1 LSHEKTEKTKT
12 RGLSPL
18 PLTIPLLALVLAAC
32 QLEIPPPEITLVTPL
47 EGEVLTGDGELTFTV
62 MAPEGKLG
70 EVEVRVDD
78 FPVRFPAVE
87 LKSFGRFRVPLI
99 ALELGSGEHGILVSA
114 VAVDRDARSTAAV
127 GRVFTVELPPAA
139 LENLSVSPDK
149 VVQGQPIVLD
159 AEFSGTVTGAEG
171 RIFGRPFNFYP
182 VQDGR
187 WRALAAC
194 RLFAEP
200 GSVPLEVTYTDAYGR
215 STTDGL
221 DVTVYEGNF
230 AYCYIV
236 LAPHVGSKLD
246 AETIERE
253 SAQVNEAVAVYTAEQ
268 LWEPGP
274 FRRPVEGGYVTSPF
288 GEKRDFS
295 TGGSESH
302 IGTDFGGLPEGTPV
316 YAAAR
321 GRVVFA
327 REFVIRGNFVCI
339 DHGRGLFTLYN
350 HMSALTVTEGQT
362 VEAGRQ
368 IGAIGQTGV
377 ATGPHLHFEVRL
389 ATWAV
394 DPMTLL
400 SEGLSYE

>member
-1 LSHEKTEKTKT
+1 LSLKNAEET
-12 RGLSPL
+12 RGLNPL
-18 PLTIPLLALVLAAC
+18 PLIAPLLALLIAAC
-32 QLEIPPPEITLVTPL
+32 QPEILPPEITLVTPL

-62 MAPEGKLG
+62 LAPEGALG
-70 EVEVRVDD
+70 EVVVRVDD

-114 VAVDRDARSTAAV
+114 VAVDSDARSAAAV
-127 GRVFTVELPPAA
+127 GRVFTVELPPAV
-139 LENLSVSPDK
+139 LESLTVSPER

-159 AEFSGTVTGAEG
+159 AEFSGSVSGAEG
-171 RIFGRPFNFYP
+171 KLFDRSFNFYP
-182 VQDGR
+182 MEDGR

-200 GSVPLEVTYTDAYGR
+200 GSVPLEVTYADAYGR
-215 STTDGL
+215 AETDEF
-221 DVTVYEGNF
+221 DVTVYKGDF
-230 AYCYIV
+230 ASCYIV
-236 LAPHVGSKLD
+236 LAPHVGSMLV

-253 SAQVNEAVAVYTAEQ
+253 SAQVNEAVAVYTPDQ

-321 GRVVFA
+321 GRVVIA

-350 HMSALTVTEGQT
+350 HMSALTVSDGQM
-362 VEAGRQ
+362 VEAGQQ

-400 SEGLSYE
+400 NEGLSYE

>member
-1 LSHEKTEKTKT
+1 LSPKKTEKTKT

-18 PLTIPLLALVLAAC
+18 PLTAPLLALLIVAC
-32 QLEIPPPEITLVTPL
+32 QPEIPPPEITLVTPL

-62 MAPEGKLG
+62 LAPEGVLG
-70 EVEVRVDD
+70 EVVVRVDD
-78 FPVRFPAVE
+78 YPVRFPPVE
-87 LKSFGRFRVPLI
+87 LKSFGRFRVPL
-99 ALELGSGEHGILVSA
+99 AVLELGEGEHGVLVSA
-114 VAVDRDARSTAAV
+114 VAEDREARSAASV
-127 GRVFTVELPPAA
+127 SRVFTVELPPAV
-139 LENLSVSPDK
+139 LENLTVSPE
-149 VVQGQPIVLD
+149 VIVQGEPIVLD
-159 AEFSGTVTGAEG
+159 ATFSGTVSSAEG
-171 RIFGRPFNFYP
+171 EIFGRPFNFYP
-182 VQDGR
+182 TEGGH

-194 RLFAEP
+194 RLFAQP
-200 GSVPLEVTYTDAYGR
+200 GSVPLKVAYTDAYGR
-215 STTDGL
+215 TKTD
-221 DVTVYEGNF
+221 DFDITVHRGDF
-230 AYCYIV
+230 ASCYIV

-246 AETIERE
+246 PETIERE
-253 SAQVNEAVAVYTAEQ
+253 SAQVNEAVAVYTPDQ

-288 GEKRDFS
+288 GERREFS

-362 VEAGRQ
+362 VEAGQQ
-368 IGAIGQTGV
+368 IGAIGQSGV

-394 DPMTLL
+394 DPVTLL
-400 SEGLSYE
+400 SEDLSYR

>member
-1 LSHEKTEKTKT
+1 LSFKN
-12 RGLSPL
+12 
-18 PLTIPLLALVLAAC
+18 IAPLLALLVAAC
-32 QLEIPPPEITLVTPL
+32 QPEIVPPEITLVTPL

-62 MAPEGKLG
+62 LAPEGVLG
-70 EVEVRVDD
+70 EVVVRVDD

-87 LKSFGRFRVPLI
+87 LKSFGRFHVSLN
-99 ALELGSGEHGILVSA
+99 AVELGSGEHGILVSA
-114 VAVDRDARSTAAV
+114 VAVDRENRSAAAV
-127 GRVFTVELPPAA
+127 GRLFTIELPPAV
-139 LENLSVSPDK
+139 LESLTVSPER

-159 AEFSGTVTGAEG
+159 AAFSGSVSAAEG
-171 RIFGRPFNFYP
+171 KLFDRSFNFYP
-182 VQDGR
+182 AEDGR

-194 RLFAEP
+194 RLLAEP

-215 STTDGL
+215 SKADEF
-221 DVTVYEGNF
+221 DVTVHQGDF
-230 AYCYIV
+230 ASCYIV
-236 LAPHVGSKLD
+236 LAPSVGGKLD
-246 AETIERE
+246 TETIERE
-253 SAQVNEAVAVYTAEQ
+253 SALVNEAVAVYTPEQ

-288 GEKRDFS
+288 GERRDFS

-302 IGTDFGGLPEGTPV
+302 IGTDFGGLAEGTPV

-350 HMSALTVTEGQT
+350 HMSALAVTEGQT
-362 VEAGRQ
+362 VEAGQR

-377 ATGPHLHFEVRL
+377 VTGPHLHFEVRL

-400 SEGLSYE
+400 NEGLSYE

>member
-1 LSHEKTEKTKT
+1 M
-12 RGLSPL
+12 P
-18 PLTIPLLALVLAAC
+18 TIAPLLALFIAAC
-32 QLEIPPPEITLVTPL
+32 QPEILPPEITLVTPL
-47 EGEVLTGDGELTFTV
+47 EGELLTGDGELTFTV
-62 MAPEGKLG
+62 LAPEGVLG
-70 EVEVRVDD
+70 EVVVRVDD
-78 FPVRFPAVE
+78 YPVRFPAVE
-87 LKSFGRFRVPLI
+87 LKSFGRFRVALN

-114 VAVDRDARSTAAV
+114 VAVDRDARSAASAV
-127 GRVFTVELPPAA
+127 RVFTMELPPAV
-139 LENLSVSPDK
+139 LESLTVSPER
-149 VVQGQPIVLD
+149 VVQGRPIVLD
-159 AEFSGTVTGAEG
+159 ALFSGSVSGAEG
-171 RIFGRPFNFYP
+171 KIFDRPFNFYP
-182 VQDGR
+182 TENGC

-194 RLFAEP
+194 RLLAEP
-200 GSVPLEVTYTDAYGR
+200 GSVPLEITYTDAYGR
-215 STTDGL
+215 PKTDEF
-221 DVTVYEGNF
+221 DVTVHEGEF
-230 AYCYIV
+230 ASCYIV
-236 LAPHVGSKLD
+236 LTPSVGSKLGS
-246 AETIERE
+246 ETIERE
-253 SAQVNEAVAVYTAEQ
+253 SALVNEAVAVYTPEQ
-268 LWEPGP
+268 FWEPGP
-274 FRRPVEGGYVTSPF
+274 FRRPVVGGYVTSPF

-350 HMSALTVTEGQT
+350 HMSALAVTEGRM
-362 VEAGRQ
+362 VEAGQQ

-394 DPMTLL
+394 DPMALL